1 MLYKHK
7 RGQSEDNM
15 LSEFACSLVR
25 HERTGNFS
33 IESQLCFKYLSVV
46 KNFKEYFSYEDNFF
60 GRVTQK
66 ELFKINIICGNQPYG
81 NHMSYKANLIRFF
94 EIGIIY
100 SDKPF
105 SCIDVCHYIR
115 AL

>member
-7 RGQSEDNM
+7 SCFTRIKCILRGQSEDNM

-33 IESQLCFKYLSVV
+33 IECQLHFKYLSVV

-60 GRVTQK
+60 GCVAQK
-66 ELFKINIICGNQPYG
+66 ELFEINIICGNQSYG
-81 NHMSYKANLIRFF
+81 NLIF
-94 EIGIIY
+94 
-100 SDKPF
+100 
-105 SCIDVCHYIR
+105 CVCHTRQI
-115 AL
+115 